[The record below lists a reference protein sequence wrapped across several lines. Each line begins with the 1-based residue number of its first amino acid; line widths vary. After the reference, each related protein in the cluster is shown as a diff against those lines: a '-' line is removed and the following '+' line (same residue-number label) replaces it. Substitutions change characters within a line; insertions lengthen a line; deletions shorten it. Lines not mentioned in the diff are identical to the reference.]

1 MVLSGLRGA
10 RNGPESRG
18 RRRFGCPFG
27 AVGVF
32 PAMVAGDV
40 LAVGRE
46 LFAVDAAA
54 AVAREVGAP
63 FMARGARTCAWQR
76 WGWGLVAPLRWAEGR
91 ASCRS

>member
-10 RNGPESRG
+10 RNGFDSRG

-27 AVGVF
+27 PVGVL

-46 LFAVDAAA
+46 LLALDP
-54 AVAREVGAP
+54 AVAREFGAP
-63 FMARGARTCAWQR
+63 FMASGSRTGARER
-76 WGWGLVAPLRWAEGR
+76 MGWGLIVPLRWTEDR
-91 ASCRS
+91 QSRRD